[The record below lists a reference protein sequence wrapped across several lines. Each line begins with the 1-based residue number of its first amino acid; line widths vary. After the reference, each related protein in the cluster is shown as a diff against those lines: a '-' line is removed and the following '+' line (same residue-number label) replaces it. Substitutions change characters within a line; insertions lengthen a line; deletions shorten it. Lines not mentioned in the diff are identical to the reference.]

1 MNLIQYIINKLAGYD
16 VSSRQDELVNSIS
29 ALEKEKSDLTYSLRG
44 LKVKLTTAEREKSD
58 LDNRVDEL
66 KASITEQKDKNKS
79 LTAELNASKSLAEE
93 QKQRATLVS
102 NQLNA
107 YKTNYAKAK
116 KAKEELQAKYTEE
129 TERLENAL
137 KAKVD
142 EWLSLQDQVKSFQA
156 TKDELIN
163 QVNDLNATITQ
174 KVVEIERNNETIARL
189 TQEKGELAE
198 DIAQKELALKSS
210 QEEKNAI
217 RKEVEE
223 KQELIAQKEAEIE
236 QINASLTKLQE
247 ESHQSQSSADEI
259 RELENQIQVLQ
270 EQLSD
275 SRREKD
281 ILKSQLEQKDNE
293 IKEIGSALTE
303 ANERI
308 SEFQEQLA
316 EANSIIQEQ
325 KKEIQSLK
333 EIINQHPKEEVPEEP
348 TEQEKKEPATETPL
362 EMDVPDEPEALFP
375 TEDNPVKTEGK
386 EGNEELEK
394 PVHLA
399 SNEPEEE
406 ALPAPEEAD
415 KVEKKLHTNTRVK
428 SKEDEAIELSDH
440 SMMDFPPIVNDS
452 NKHVQRSIEYVY
464 DIDGHKIYA
473 NDFFGGTAEEI
484 ARKSRQL
491 EEAGLMGKND
501 FICGMCHRPVKI
513 AHRTINGI
521 ESLFFAHAIRNE
533 YCAWIP
539 YSTSSKDDDLLID
552 DSDIDIDTIG
562 QDDAIKPHSRV
573 LKEMIYSL
581 LCTQESEKI
590 GISDV
595 KCDAIIRST
604 VPYMKWRR
612 PDISFKYKDKDV
624 VIVMQRKKHDLRML
638 VDRDVFFRL
647 NNHHVIWIFG
657 ADNDV
662 SYDYM
667 RGSNY
672 KNTLFDCHRNVFVFD
687 KEAQQKSEDKNTLC
701 LKYNWLDEND
711 NWAVTH
717 SSIGSNGLIADISDF
732 IFDDEYCKPYIKE
745 ANEPYFILHPDAKE
759 QFLETRKSR
768 EQLLKEFED
777 KWKGEPSYEEA
788 LRVMKLRNDKAT
800 PFQYMG
806 LWGFRFN
813 TTTLIQPVFTVQPVD
828 LHNGFFMVKQGE
840 TAGLVNYY
848 GEVVM
853 DWTILECEKLS
864 VDNSNSRVLF
874 EANGVWG
881 VADFKGN
888 ILIKPQFVAINPWS
902 DSVYRVRMNNLW
914 GLQNIEDQA
923 IANCIY
929 NSIGDLVSGHAEAT
943 LRDKDRTWITY
954 KGFIDSNGKIIDSNT
969 SVLNNKYTA
978 FEQFEKWG
986 VRTIGGQDVI
996 MPSYEAILP
1005 WTEES
1010 VRVKCNGKWGVIGL
1024 PEGNIIL
1031 AINYDTIGELEERR
1045 AKVTYVGVTNIVDA
1059 NGKIQSEE
1067 SIKLQNGYV
1076 KSKMGGK
1083 WGIEKD
1089 GNEIVPHKYDEI
1101 GSFRQ
1106 RLIGVINS
1114 SIVKLNAYY
1123 DYPLHISGR
1132 CSAVVNGGIKVDIS
1146 GVSCYLPN
1154 SFIKYAGF
1162 EGKINP
1168 GSTLDDIAFGNLIF
1182 SQNRYLLRFVS
1193 EAQMQKKM
1201 SHGDKDSDFSMN
1213 EIVTGTVTDIMR
1225 YKTQSGKMKT
1235 TKVKLKLSD
1244 GRETMVPRRF
1254 FIAVGLNITAYKKG
1268 DTIQIQKTGFDDE
1281 LDQTTW
1287 RIKSANHVD

>member
-1 MNLIQYIINKLAGYD
+1 MDWVQFIINKLAGYD
-16 VSSRQDELVNSIS
+16 VSSKRKELEQSIS
-29 ALEKEKSDLTYSLRG
+29 ALEKEKSDLTYSVRG

-58 LDNRVDEL
+58 LDNRVNEL
-66 KASITEQKDKNKS
+66 KASVTEHKDKNKS
-79 LTAELNASKSLAEE
+79 LTAELNASKSLADEH
-93 QKQRATLVS
+93 KQQATLVAS
-102 NQLNA
+102 QLNA
-107 YKTNYAKAK
+107 YKTNYVKAK
-116 KAKEELQAKYTEE
+116 KAKEELQAKYNEE

-142 EWLSLQDQVKSFQA
+142 EWLSLQEQLKSVQSE
-156 TKDELIN
+156 KEELAN
-163 QVNDLNATITQ
+163 QVDDLNATVAQ
-174 KVVEIERNNETIARL
+174 KTDEVERNNETIERL
-189 TQEKGELAE
+189 IQEKAELAE
-198 DIAQKELALKSS
+198 DNAQKEQALQSS
-210 QEEKNAI
+210 QEDNNAI

-223 KQELIAQKEAEIE
+223 KQELLTQKEAEIE

-247 ESHQSQSSADEI
+247 ESRQSQSSVDEI

-275 SRREKD
+275 SRRETD
-281 ILKSQLEQKDNE
+281 ILKSQLEQKENE
-293 IKEIGSALTE
+293 IKEIGNALTG

-308 SEFQEQLA
+308 NEFQEQLA
-316 EANSIIQEQ
+316 EAKSIIQNQ
-325 KKEIQSLK
+325 NLEIQSLRDA
-333 EIINQHPKEEVPEEP
+333 IVNQQPEEDVPKELI
-348 TEQEKKEPATETPL
+348 EQQKKEPAPDEPSDS
-362 EMDVPDEPEALFP
+362 EVPDEPVSVPLV
-375 TEDNPVKTEGK
+375 DVNPVNIEETGGTDEPK
-386 EGNEELEK
+386 E
-394 PVHLA
+394 PVHLV
-399 SNEPEEE
+399 SNEPVEETQ
-406 ALPAPEEAD
+406 PAPEEAV
-415 KVEKKLHTNTRVK
+415 KVETKHHTGIRVK
-428 SKEDEAIELSDH
+428 SKEDEAIELSGH

-464 DIDGHKIYA
+464 DKEGHKIYA

-539 YSTSSKDDDLLID
+539 YSTSSKDDDILID
-552 DSDIDIDTIG
+552 DIDVDAIG
-562 QDDAIKPHSRV
+562 QDDAVKPHSRV

-581 LCTQESEKI
+581 LCTPESEEL

-687 KEAQQKSEDKNTLC
+687 KEAQQRSEDKNTLC
-701 LKYNWLDEND
+701 LKYNWLDEDD

-717 SSIGSNGLIADISDF
+717 SSIGSNGLIADITDF
-732 IFDDEYCKPYIKE
+732 IFDDEYCKPYIRE
-745 ANEPYFILHPDAKE
+745 ANEPYFRLHPDAKE

-788 LRVMKLRNDKAT
+788 LRTMKLRSDKAT

-813 TTTLIQPVFTVQPVD
+813 TTTLIQPVFTYQPED

-840 TAGLVNYY
+840 TVGLVNYY

-853 DWTILECEKLS
+853 DWTILECERLS
-864 VDNSNSRVLF
+864 VDTLNNRVLF
-874 EANGVWG
+874 EANGAWG
-881 VADFKGN
+881 VADFIGK
-888 ILIKPQFVAINPWS
+888 ILIMPQFVAINPWS
-902 DSVYRVRMNNLW
+902 DTTYRVRMYNLW
-914 GLQNIEDQA
+914 GLHNIEDQT

-929 NSIGDLVSGHAEAT
+929 NSIGELVSGHAEAT
-943 LRDKDRTWITY
+943 LRDKDRSWITY
-954 KGFIDSNGKIIDSNT
+954 KGFIDSNGKVIDSNT

-978 FEQFEKWG
+978 YERFEKWG
-986 VRTIGGQDVI
+986 VRSIDGQDVI
-996 MPSYEAILP
+996 KPSYDAILP
-1005 WTEES
+1005 WAEEA
-1010 VRVKCNGKWGVIGL
+1010 VKVKSNGKWGVIGL

-1031 AINYDTIGELEERR
+1031 AINYDSIGELEDGR
-1045 AKVTYVGVTNIVDA
+1045 AKITYVGVTNIVDA

-1067 SIKLQNGYV
+1067 SIKLQNGFI
-1076 KSKMGGK
+1076 KSKIGGK

-1089 GNEIVPHKYDEI
+1089 SNEIVPHKYDEI

-1123 DYPLHISGR
+1123 DYPVHISGR
-1132 CSAVVNGGIKVDIS
+1132 CSGVTTGGIKVDIS
-1146 GVSCYLPN
+1146 GVNCYLPN
-1154 SFIKYAGF
+1154 SFIKHAGL
-1162 EGKINP
+1162 EGKINL
-1168 GSTLDDIAFGNLIF
+1168 GSKLNDIAFGNLIF
-1182 SQNRYLLRFVS
+1182 SQKRYLLRFVS
-1193 EAQMQKKM
+1193 DAQMLKKM

-1213 EIVTGTVTDIMR
+1213 EIVTGTITDIMR
-1225 YKTQSGKMKT
+1225 YKTQGGKMKT

-1254 FIAVGLNITAYKKG
+1254 FIAVGLDITAFAKG
-1268 DTIQIQKTGFDDE
+1268 DVIQIQKTGFDDE

-1287 RIKSANHVD
+1287 QIKSTTHVDS